1 MTKIKIKMSD
11 ERRSAIHDRL
21 SDMKAFKAELRE
33 RASEMTDNEKQQ
45 LREEFIQKAK
55 DMQLAWIS
63 PRTQITAGIDAAE
76 VEYREGFSLV
86 MKESNEVPICL
97 KAETALKMIDRGLV
111 VPAN

>member
-1 MTKIKIKMSD
+1 
-11 ERRSAIHDRL
+11 
-21 SDMKAFKAELRE
+21 KASGL
-33 RASEMTDNEKQQ
+33 TDDEKQQ

-76 VEYREGFSLV
+76 VECREGFSLV
-86 MKESNEVPICL
+86 IKASNGIPVCL
-97 KAETALKMIDRGLV
+97 KADTAIKMIDRGIV